1 MKYSDTI
8 AVNPCTKSRGE
19 LNYPFSLQ
27 TREDGSYSNMP
38 RHTEKQRVPFLLR
51 LFMYLVNG
59 QE

>member
-27 TREDGSYSNMP
+27 TTADSSYSDVP
-38 RHTEKQRVPFLLR
+38 RRTEKQRVPFLLR
-51 LFMYLVNG
+51 LFMYLVHG
-59 QE
+59 Q